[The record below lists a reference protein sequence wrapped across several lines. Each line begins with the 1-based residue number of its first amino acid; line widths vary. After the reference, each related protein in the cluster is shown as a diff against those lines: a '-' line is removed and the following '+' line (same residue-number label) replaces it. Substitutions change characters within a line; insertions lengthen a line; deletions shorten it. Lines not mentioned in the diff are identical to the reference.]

1 MSNAAAAGSTG
12 WAWVAM
18 AVSVL
23 LLAGLSAGAY
33 LLLFRD
39 GRRPAPPPTAER
51 RLAGQLARGQIT
63 EQEHRHL
70 IAALDAAGPGRRP
83 GTPTSTARSSRLDQA
98 GGGGR
103 RRGRDREGPG
113 PPAPRRASS
122 DAPMTRQ
129 AVEGGAS
136 RRR

>member
-39 GRRPAPPPTAER
+39 GRRPAPHPTAER

-63 EQEHRHL
+63 EQEYRHL
-70 IAALDAAGPGRRP
+70 IAALDAARP
-83 GTPTSTARSSRLDQA
+83 
-98 GGGGR
+98 GR
-103 RRGRDREGPG
+103 RRGRDREGSG
-113 PPAPRRASS
+113 TRAPRRASS
-122 DAPMTRQ
+122 VRAGRDDP
-129 AVEGGAS
+129 GPAS
-136 RRR
+136 SPPPTG